1 MIKEVEIC
9 VGSYADAKAAIEAGA
24 KGVELNSALYL
35 GGLTPSLG
43 TLALVKK
50 EYPDV
55 HVVCMVRPRG
65 GGFHY
70 DEDEI
75 HQMFIDAGIFLQ
87 NGADA
92 IAFGFLNEDGTI
104 DEETTKKMVELIHKY
119 DRTAIFDRAFDVT
132 NDLFASAE
140 TCVRLGV
147 DRILTSGG
155 ADSAPQG
162 IGELTKLQEQFGEQI
177 EFLPGG
183 GIRAGN
189 VSVFKA
195 FGFSRVHSSC
205 TSLVKDHVYRN
216 GDVSFSYREDGI
228 ERVDVE
234 KVKALLEAAYE

>member
-9 VGSYADAKAAIEAGA
+9 VGSYADAKAAIDAGA
-24 KGVELNSALYL
+24 RCIELNSAMYL

-43 TLALVKK
+43 SLALVKK

-55 HVVCMVRPRG
+55 HVACMVRPRG

-70 DEDEI
+70 DEEEV

-92 IAFGFLNEDGTI
+92 IVFGFLNEDGTI
-104 DEETTKKMVELIHKY
+104 DEDTTEKMVELIHKY
-119 DRTAIFDRAFDVT
+119 NKTAVFHRAFDVT
-132 NDLFASAE
+132 NDLFSSAE
-140 TCVRLGV
+140 TLVRLGV

-155 ADSAPQG
+155 ADSASQG
-162 IGELTKLQEQFGEQI
+162 IGELAKLQEQFGEQI

-183 GIRAGN
+183 GIRAEN
-189 VSVFKA
+189 VSVFKG

-205 TSLVKDHVYRN
+205 SSLVKDHVYRN

-228 ERVDVE
+228 EKVDVE